1 MAVWPL
7 LTQSPWIYTNK
18 NSELL
23 IDVTDKNENL
33 RDGCMAPAHT
43 VILKVHSYC
52 PSRNRLGNLYLNSS
66 LM

>member
-18 NSELL
+18 NSESL

-33 RDGCMAPAHT
+33 RDGCMALAHT
-43 VILKVHSYC
+43 GIFKV
-52 PSRNRLGNLYLNSS
+52 
-66 LM
+66 

>member
-18 NSELL
+18 NSESL

-43 VILKVHSYC
+43 VILKVYT
-52 PSRNRLGNLYLNSS
+52 Y
-66 LM
+66 